1 MISSM
6 NLVRKLSLKLAIAA
20 TRLLANAIGA
30 VGYRVWDSGDQYSAV
45 GNAIVRCATRLRI
58 RAYEWER
65 RIK

>member
-6 NLVRKLSLKLAIAA
+6 HLVRSLSLKLAIKS
-20 TRLLANAIGA
+20 TRLLANAIGS
-30 VGYRVWDSGDQYSAV
+30 VGYRVWDSGDQYSHI

-58 RAYEWER
+58 VAYEWER